1 VSPTASLPDPSS
13 SPEPDPLDADL
24 VAPADADP
32 PADSDLPPEAD
43 LEPPVRR
50 AADPAR
56 TAQLTEARESA
67 RAAAVEAAAFDL
79 GPVAAADAVGDHL
92 EAVAEDPD
100 SLTHFFAATQPGYRG
115 WRWSVT
121 LSCGG
126 PDSDVTV
133 DEVVLLP
140 GPDALVAPVWVPWE
154 ERVRPGDL
162 GVGDLLP
169 APDDDERL
177 VPAYLASDDPAVE
190 EVAVEIGLGR
200 TKVLSREGREQAA
213 GRWQEGP
220 HGPGVDMARAAPA
233 YCGTCGFFLPIAG
246 SLRAA
251 FGVCGNEFGPADG
264 SVVAVGFGCGAHS
277 DVQAE
282 PVSPVAVAE
291 LVYDDGVDL
300 EPAGR

>member
-1 VSPTASLPDPSS
+1 MTDAPVSRHESNRHFYDRISS
-13 SPEPDPLDADL
+13 AYDLLADSNERAARLAGVNALEVRPGERVLEVGFGTGNEVLDLARLVGSGGYVAGIDISPGMLAVAQRKLDA
-24 VAPADADP
+24 
-32 PADSDLPPEAD
+32 
-43 LEPPVRR
+43 
-50 AADPAR
+50 
-56 TAQLTEARESA
+56 A
-67 RAAAVEAAAFDL
+67 RAAAKVEL
-79 GPVAAADAVGDHL
+79 QVADARQLPFADGSFDAVYSSFTL
-92 EAVAEDPD
+92 ELFPE
-100 SLTHFFAATQPGYRG
+100 
-115 WRWSVT
+115 
-121 LSCGG
+121 
-126 PDSDVTV
+126 
-133 DEVVLLP
+133 
-140 GPDALVAPVWVPWE
+140 
-154 ERVRPGDL
+154 
-162 GVGDLLP
+162 
-169 APDDDERL
+169 DDERL
-177 VPAYLASDDPAVE
+177 VPAYVASDDPAVE

-200 TKVLSREGREQAA
+200 SKVLSRVGRELAA

-251 FGVCGNEFGPADG
+251 FGVCGNEYAPADG